1 MQYFGLTYSRIRT
14 HCLLEIQVCNPH
26 VCVLCAGLC
35 VYSSLGVVCIPVN
48 MYVYVLCV
56 YVYLGSSIPNKSFA
70 LTIQAMGKVEIELS
84 IWKKKKKQIF
94 FSMFNFDSE
103 QGTTK

>member
-1 MQYFGLTYSRIRT
+1 MQYFGLTYTKIRT

-26 VCVLCAGLC
+26 VCVLCVSLC
-35 VYSSLGVVCIPVN
+35 VYSSLGVVRIPVY

-56 YVYLGSSIPNKSFA
+56 YVYLGSSIPNKSFV

-84 IWKKKKKQIF
+84 ICKKKKEADF
-94 FSMFNFDSE
+94 FLYV
-103 QGTTK
+103 